1 MAELWITNTV
11 NDLRHGSHRHHE
23 HGGSRLDH
31 LGRLLLDP
39 FEILHMLASDLEAA
53 DLAFRPSA
61 LFFAY
66 AIDNRGALDRSDV
79 GVAVLADDRYS
90 SHGHL
95 RLPGLVAGRRDRFT
109 LPLPLSPGAHP
120 IEVIAD
126 PRKQI
131 LESEDLQ
138 TSNRQLLEVVV

>member
-1 MAELWITNTV
+1 M
-11 NDLRHGSHRHHE
+11 
-23 HGGSRLDH
+23 
-31 LGRLLLDP
+31 
-39 FEILHMLASDLEAA
+39 
-53 DLAFRPSA
+53 
-61 LFFAY
+61 
-66 AIDNRGALDRSDV
+66 
-79 GVAVLADDRYS
+79 
-90 SHGHL
+90 
-95 RLPGLVAGRRDRFT
+95 AGRRDRFT